1 MIDLKKYGIVEEEKR
16 HCEESLYSMAL
27 IYNICNSRLSAF
39 LKPYNLNPGKLNILV
54 AIRFH
59 GGQEGVSQVEIS
71 KHLIVSPSNMTK
83 MVDKLQKE
91 GMVNRESLPGDR
103 RVNIVKVTPKAEK
116 FLDQLWAEYQKIM
129 DGFMDDF
136 SKEDKKQT
144 AFYLK
149 NWLRMLLEK

>member
-1 MIDLKKYGIVEEEKR
+1 MSDLKKYGIIEEEKR
-16 HCEESLYSMAL
+16 YCEESLYSMAL

-59 GGQEGVSQVEIS
+59 GRKKGVSQIEIS

-83 MVDKLQKE
+83 MIDKLQKE
-91 GMVNRESLPGDR
+91 GMVRRESLPGDR
-103 RVNIVKVTPKAEK
+103 RVNIIKVTPKAEK
-116 FLDQLWAEYQKIM
+116 FLDQLWVKYRKMMES
-129 DGFMDDF
+129 FMGDLPTR
-136 SKEDKKQT
+136 DKKQT

-149 NWLRMLLEK
+149 NWLRMLLKK